1 MAWMDICGG
10 VAAKRHSAS
19 PVVTASMDFLHFLH
33 PVRLGEVVTIRA
45 VVTRAFTSS
54 MEVGVTVRGESP
66 ITGESRSC
74 CSCYFTFVARPAA
87 DHKAGKGTTTHKE
100 RVRVPPLIPT
110 SEEERNEFEAAE
122 QRRALRLV
130 KNRPPLPRSSS
141 PVPEDGKRS
150 DASRAEMTQ
159 LVLPSHANTTGI
171 TFGGQVM
178 FWMESCA
185 SLSAMRHMR
194 RLAII
199 VAADELHFLQPTFI
213 GEAVLIRSHVTRTF
227 VTSLEVAVTVAAE
240 NLMTGEKRHCNT
252 AFFTFVAVDESGRY
266 LSTVQ
271 VPPLIPSAPSEF
283 DEYHAAA
290 VRRSIRLEHKAAGA
304 PGGLLPRSVS
314 PLPVTRTTSPR
325 PSASTSTLHSPAPE

>member
-10 VAAKRHSAS
+10 VAAKRHSGS

-33 PVRLGEVVTIRA
+33 PVRLGEVVTIRG

-54 MEVGVTVRGESP
+54 MEVGVTVRGENP
-66 ITGESRSC
+66 TTGEFRWC

-87 DHKAGKGTTTHKE
+87 DHKAGKGTTPTKE
-100 RVRVPPLIPT
+100 RVRVPPLLPT
-110 SEEERNEFEAAE
+110 TDEERHEYAAAE

-130 KNRPPLPRSSS
+130 KNRPPAPRSSS
-141 PVPEDGKRS
+141 PVPEGGKRS

-213 GEAVLIRSHVTRTF
+213 GEAVLFRSHVTRTF
-227 VTSLEVAVTVAAE
+227 VTSLEVAVTVTAE
-240 NLMTGEKRHCNT
+240 NLITGEKRHCNT

-266 LSTVQ
+266 LSAVQ
-271 VPPLIPSAPSEF
+271 VPPLIPSAPEEYE
-283 DEYHAAA
+283 EYHAAA
-290 VRRSIRLEHKAAGA
+290 ARRSIRLEHKAAVA
-304 PGGLLPRSVS
+304 PGLPLTRSA
-314 PLPVTRTTSPR
+314 SPR
-325 PSASTSTLHSPAPE
+325 PTALTTSLHSPAPE